1 MTHPQI
7 LSRTQC
13 PLSTKN
19 YFLNIHIT
27 RTIIFSQNPRLASY
41 NIHYSFILK
50 IPRLFLHFPNPSL
63 HIYTSSELTLRHI
76 SLRDPNDPLQFLR
89 FARPRSRNRSVFS
102 KSLSFSKYFLPI
114 LSPPRIPFAKIHHS
128 TRKNVVFK
136 AAAFSS
142 QSRARETH
150 LPRHVLPSSLPP
162 SLQLVHPSTFQAK
175 GWKAGCCTR
184 WCNVPEARID
194 IQTRHSLDSQGPLAS
209 FRPFQPSSF
218 PLRVCLFS
226 PFRPHPPFSPRT
238 RLTDPRRRRRRRTS
252 FADFS
257 LSSSGE
263 IRRRSLRRPRRS
275 KGEGGSSAENPRPV
289 IMFKVGPRETNEFS
303 LYLSRGTRSDCS
315 KLSEE
320 VVGVVK

>member
-114 LSPPRIPFAKIHHS
+114 LSPPRKIHHS

-162 SLQLVHPSTFQAK
+162 SLQLVHPSTFQAH
-175 GWKAGCCTR
+175 G
-184 WCNVPEARID
+184 
-194 IQTRHSLDSQGPLAS
+194 Q
-209 FRPFQPSSF
+209 
-218 PLRVCLFS
+218 RV
-226 PFRPHPPFSPRT
+226 
-238 RLTDPRRRRRRRTS
+238 
-252 FADFS
+252 
-257 LSSSGE
+257 G
-263 IRRRSLRRPRRS
+263 
-275 KGEGGSSAENPRPV
+275 
-289 IMFKVGPRETNEFS
+289 
-303 LYLSRGTRSDCS
+303 
-315 KLSEE
+315 KL
-320 VVGVVK
+320 GVVCDGVTSRKPGSISRRAIRSTAKALSHRSALFNPLPSPSASVYSPPSAPIPRLALAQG